1 MYIYSDKQNNE
12 IMNFNERLGRHYIM
26 QEEIFL
32 KKGFLFTTHL
42 LTINYYSTI
51 TIAKMY

>member
-26 QEEIFL
+26 QEDFFFE
-32 KKGFLFTTHL
+32 KKL
-42 LTINYYSTI
+42 LTINNYLTI
-51 TIAKMY
+51 TIAKIY